1 MKDKTNPQDH
11 SEIIA
16 LNKPATWTSFDVVK
30 KIRKLS
36 GIKKVGHAGTL
47 DPFATG
53 VLIVCLG
60 RATKRI
66 KEFVNT
72 TKEYIASI
80 ELGIETDTM
89 DPTGAVTHRQPIP
102 DLSEEKILNS
112 IKQFIGVIKQEIPA
126 YSAAKYRGQRLYR
139 MARRGEDIPT
149 LKKVVRI
156 HEIELLSWNKNTIQ
170 IRVECGPGTYIR
182 TLGNDMAKSLG
193 CVGYL
198 KSLVR
203 TSVGQYSIKDA
214 HTIEELESRYKK
226 QEAVED

>member
-1 MKDKTNPQDH
+1 MKAKTNPQDH

-36 GIKKVGHAGTL
+36 GIRKVGHAGTL

-60 RATKRI
+60 RATKQI
-66 KEFVNT
+66 KGFMNT
-72 TKEYIASI
+72 KKEYIAQI
-80 ELGIETDTM
+80 ELGTETDTM
-89 DPTGAVTHRQPIP
+89 DLTGSIIRELPVPNL
-102 DLSEEKILNS
+102 DEEKIVVS
-112 IKQFIGVIKQEIPA
+112 IKQFIGDIEQEIPA
-126 YSAAKYRGQRLYR
+126 FSAAKYRGQRLYR
-139 MARRGEDIPT
+139 MARRGEHIPT
-149 LKKVVRI
+149 LKKEVKI
-156 HEIELLSWNKNTIQ
+156 YDIELLSWGKNTIQ

-182 TLGNDMAKSLG
+182 TLGNDIAQSLG

-203 TSVGQYSIKDA
+203 TRVGSYSIKDTY
-214 HTIEELESRYKK
+214 TIDEIESRYKK
-226 QEAVED
+226 EEAVQD